1 MNKQQA
7 KPEHKPYAW
16 LPGERFFWEDELPLT
31 RREQVKLAIGIAVA
45 AFVGILIVFAV
56 SLA

>member
-1 MNKQQA
+1 MVKQMA
-7 KPEHKPYAW
+7 KRERIAW
-16 LPGERFFWEDELPLT
+16 IPGDRYYWGADDDLRLT

-45 AFVGILIVFAV
+45 AFVGVLIVFAV